1 MINNVM
7 SFKTKI
13 NNFAKNNKISP
24 QAVLQNFLLE
34 KLLEKI
40 SFSKY
45 KNNFILKGGMLISSL
60 IGINSRTTMDM
71 DTTIKGVSLTIYN
84 LDKIIKEIINIK
96 TDENVKFELQKI
108 SSIRENNDYGGYRI
122 TLKSTYMDMLPTIL
136 KLDVTTGD
144 KITYKEISYN
154 FPMLFE
160 DRNINILSYNLE
172 TIIAEK
178 FESIIK
184 RNIFNTRLRDF
195 YDVYVLFKLYRDKID
210 EDKLSLAIINTSK
223 HRNSLDEINRWEIYV
238 DILLTND
245 SLIHQWN
252 KYQKEYSYANEIQYS
267 NLIKTLKSIGMIYS
281 KHQFY

>member
-1 MINNVM
+1 
-7 SFKTKI
+7 
-13 NNFAKNNKISP
+13 
-24 QAVLQNFLLE
+24 
-34 KLLEKI
+34 
-40 SFSKY
+40 
-45 KNNFILKGGMLISSL
+45 
-60 IGINSRTTMDM
+60 
-71 DTTIKGVSLTIYN
+71 
-84 LDKIIKEIINIK
+84 
-96 TDENVKFELQKI
+96 
-108 SSIRENNDYGGYRI
+108 
-122 TLKSTYMDMLPTIL
+122 MDMLPTIL

>member
-7 SFKTKI
+7 SFKPKI

-45 KNNFILKGGMLISSL
+45 KNNFILKEGMLISSL

-108 SSIRENNDYGGYRI
+108 SSIRENDDYGGYRI

-184 RNIFNTRLRDF
+184 RNIFNTRIRDF

-223 HRNSLDEINRWEIYV
+223 HRNSLDEINR
-238 DILLTND
+238 
-245 SLIHQWN
+245 
-252 KYQKEYSYANEIQYS
+252 
-267 NLIKTLKSIGMIYS
+267 
-281 KHQFY
+281 

>member
-108 SSIRENNDYGGYRI
+108 SSIRENDDYGGYRI

-154 FPMLFE
+154 FPILFE

-184 RNIFNTRLRDF
+184 RNIFNTRIRDF

>member
-1 MINNVM
+1 
-7 SFKTKI
+7 
-13 NNFAKNNKISP
+13 
-24 QAVLQNFLLE
+24 
-34 KLLEKI
+34 
-40 SFSKY
+40 
-45 KNNFILKGGMLISSL
+45 MLISSL

-108 SSIRENNDYGGYRI
+108 SSIRENDDYGGYRI

-136 KLDVTTGD
+136 KLDVTTSD

-184 RNIFNTRLRDF
+184 RNIFNTRIRDF
-195 YDVYVLFKLYRDKID
+195 YDVYVLFELYRDKID
-210 EDKLSLAIINTSK
+210 EEKLSSAIKNTSK

-252 KYQKEYSYANEIQYS
+252 KYQKEYSYANEIQYD

-281 KHQFY
+281 KHQFH

>member
-1 MINNVM
+1 MTNNVM
-7 SFKTKI
+7 SFKAKI
-13 NNFAKNNKISP
+13 NNFAKNKKISP

-84 LDKIIKEIINIK
+84 LEKIIKEIINLK

-108 SSIRENNDYGGYRI
+108 SPIRENDDYGGYRI

-184 RNIFNTRLRDF
+184 RNIYNTRIRDF
-195 YDVYVLFKLYRDKID
+195 YDVYILFKLYRDKID
-210 EDKLSLAIINTSK
+210 EENLSLAIINTAK

-245 SLIHQWN
+245 NLIHQWN
-252 KYQKEYSYANEIQYS
+252 KYQKEYSYSNDIEYV
-267 NLIKTLKSIGMIYS
+267 NLIKTLKSIGIIYS
-281 KHQFY
+281 KRQVY